1 MARVSTS
8 SGDGGREQIDAV
20 LGAETRRRRRDG
32 IARVERH
39 DVYSI
44 EEPHAEMNDAFV
56 AFVTTRSTD
65 RPTTTTTH
73 RSPTPPSRASR
84 EVGMEILRLQTHASI
99 VNRTRPRAIS
109 ARDETVMGFDI
120 RALFGLAPTP
130 EERARAC
137 RSKLRRMQRDIESQ
151 IRDIERTAKATE
163 REIKRCAARRDLASC
178 RALAREVVTARS
190 TVSGLYTTRARMRSV
205 EAAVSR
211 RGAAATSARAVERS
225 SEVMRAMSDLMR
237 ANGVREDAREL
248 SREMARAGMME
259 EILEE
264 TLGETLDADG
274 DEDETERAVEDVLR
288 EMVGE
293 VEFPETAVGKAET
306 ETVVTETVVTETET
320 ETTTEDLKARLD
332 AMRAE

>member
-1 MARVSTS
+1 MNTSDADALANLERVVLEALEIMDEKISKTLA
-8 SGDGGREQIDAV
+8 GIERKIDDAV
-20 LGAETRRRRRDG
+20 
-32 IARVERH
+32 
-39 DVYSI
+39 
-44 EEPHAEMNDAFV
+44 
-56 AFVTTRSTD
+56 
-65 RPTTTTTH
+65 
-73 RSPTPPSRASR
+73 
-84 EVGMEILRLQTHASI
+84 
-99 VNRTRPRAIS
+99 
-109 ARDETVMGFDI
+109 
-120 RALFGLAPTP
+120 
-130 EERARAC
+130 
-137 RSKLRRMQRDIESQ
+137 
-151 IRDIERTAKATE
+151 
-163 REIKRCAARRDLASC
+163 
-178 RALAREVVTARS
+178 ARS
-190 TVSGLYTTRARMRSV
+190 SEG
-205 EAAVSR
+205 